1 MKLILACI
9 VFSFCQ
15 LGLSQNDLKNN
26 VIVIKEYHKNGKLY
40 QEYEFDTVINT
51 HAGFYR
57 EYDSLGEIKIKG
69 AYKIVDSVRC
79 KDCYEGH
86 PEYPD
91 NPSVWTK
98 KEFSDERS
106 IQTGVWQQ
114 FHPNGEE
121 ASEGEYAELVHET
134 KGGVFP
140 TIGTF
145 YIASGILKKSEQ
157 LKEGY
162 WYYYDEEG
170 RLIKQEEFVDGV
182 LVYVVK

>member
-1 MKLILACI
+1 MKLILACV
-9 VFSFCQ
+9 VFSCCQ
-15 LGLSQNDLKNN
+15 FVLSQNDLKNN

-40 QEYEFDTVINT
+40 QEYEFDTAIYA
-51 HAGFYR
+51 HSGFYR
-57 EYDSLGEIKIKG
+57 EYDSLGEIKTKG

-98 KEFSDERS
+98 KEYSHQRS

-121 ASEGEYAELVHET
+121 ASEGEYAEIVHET
-134 KGGVFP
+134 KEE
-140 TIGTF
+140 TIPNKDCCV
-145 YIASGILKKSEQ
+145 ISQGIWWTSEQ
-157 LKEGY
+157 LKQGY
-162 WYYYDEEG
+162 WYYYDEQG
-170 RLIKQEEFVDGV
+170 RLIKQEEYVDGV
-182 LVYVVK
+182 LVYVIK

>member
-9 VFSFCQ
+9 VFSCCQ
-15 LGLSQNDLKNN
+15 FVLSQNDLKNN

-40 QEYEFDTVINT
+40 QEYEFDTVVNT
-51 HAGFYR
+51 YAGYFI
-57 EYDSLGEIKIKG
+57 EFDTLGERKMKG

-98 KEFSDERS
+98 KEYSRQRS
-106 IQTGVWQQ
+106 IQTGYWE
-114 FHPNGEE
+114 FYHPNGEE
-121 ASEGEYAELVHET
+121 ASEGEYAELMHET
-134 KGGVFP
+134 RGQSLPDKNSFL
-140 TIGTF
+140 TAYSNWGT
-145 YIASGILKKSEQ
+145 SEQ
-157 LKEGY
+157 LKQGY

-170 RLIKQEEFVDGV
+170 RLIKQEEYVDGV
-182 LVYVVK
+182 LVYVIK

>member
-69 AYKIVDSVRC
+69 AYKIVDSVKC
-79 KDCYEGH
+79 KDCYDGH

-91 NPSVWTK
+91 NPSVWSK
-98 KEFSDERS
+98 KEYNKDKS
-106 IQTGVWQQ
+106 IQTGVWK
-114 FHPNGEE
+114 FYHPNGLI
-121 ASEGEYAELVHET
+121 ALEGQFAELMHET
-134 KGGVFP
+134 EGQSLPDKSS
-140 TIGTF
+140 
-145 YIASGILKKSEQ
+145 YIIAHCNWRTSEQ
-157 LKEGY
+157 LKQGV
-162 WYYYDEEG
+162 WYYYNENG
-170 RLIKQEEFVDGV
+170 SLIKKEEYVDGV
-182 LVYVVK
+182 LVCLVK